1 MREPSAPPSR
11 AIHLAVALRQG
22 ALGVGTLHFQNPAD
36 FQWQMATRPVIV
48 GSRKSFKAICK
59 RPLARIIHACYGSLQ
74 SPPSAQTHARS
85 LGGRSTE
92 SVLCVFLLVDQQWFG

>member
-1 MREPSAPPSR
+1 MREPSAPSSR
-11 AIHLAVALRQG
+11 AIHLAVALPQG

-59 RPLARIIHACYGSLQ
+59 RPLARVIHTCYGSLQ
-74 SPPSAQTHARS
+74 PAQKHARS